1 MMPAPPAPGSV
12 TINLLGR
19 EYQIACP
26 PEEEEALRKSARY
39 LGKQME
45 GVKSRVS
52 SLGYEKIAVLAALNI
67 THDLLKQSQQADTSE
82 TDSQRELRQIEQ
94 KIDAVLHA
102 SRQIEI

>member
-1 MMPAPPAPGSV
+1 MMPAPTGSV
-12 TINLLGR
+12 TITILGR

-26 PEEEEALRKSARY
+26 PEEEESLRKSARY
-39 LGKQME
+39 LDKQME
-45 GVKSRVS
+45 QVKGRGS

-67 THDLLKQSQQADTSE
+67 THDLLKKSHQADASE
-82 TDSQRELRQIEQ
+82 TDSQRDIRMIEQ

>member
-1 MMPAPPAPGSV
+1 MMPAPTGSV
-12 TINLLGR
+12 TITLLGR

-39 LGKQME
+39 LDKQME
-45 GVKSRVS
+45 QVKGRGS

-67 THDLLKQSQQADTSE
+67 THDLLKKSHQANTSE
-82 TDSQRELRQIEQ
+82 TDSLREIRQIEQ
-94 KIDAVLHA
+94 KIDAILHS

>member
-1 MMPAPPAPGSV
+1 MMPAPSGSV
-12 TINLLGR
+12 TITILGR

-39 LGKQME
+39 LDKQME
-45 GVKSRVS
+45 QVKGRGS

-67 THDLLKQSQQADTSE
+67 THDLLKKSTQASTSE
-82 TDSQRELRQIEQ
+82 TDSLREIKQIEQ